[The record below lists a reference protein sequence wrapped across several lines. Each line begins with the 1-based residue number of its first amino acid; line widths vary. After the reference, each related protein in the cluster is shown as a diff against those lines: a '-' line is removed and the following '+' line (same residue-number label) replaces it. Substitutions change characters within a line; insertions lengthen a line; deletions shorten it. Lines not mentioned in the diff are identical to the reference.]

1 MLLSQD
7 YWANNK
13 IFSTTWF
20 SSIMAYDWSFH
31 IVDMDSSLQKRKG
44 EDGYD
49 LLFKSDRFNDYLFS
63 SVLLNVSVDETMIS
77 TWCKITLLESL
88 PKTLQN

>member
-1 MLLSQD
+1 
-7 YWANNK
+7 
-13 IFSTTWF
+13 
-20 SSIMAYDWSFH
+20 
-31 IVDMDSSLQKRKG
+31 MDSSLQKRKG

-77 TWCKITLLESL
+77 T
-88 PKTLQN
+88 